1 MKASRI
7 VTAHRVWLLSGL
19 ALVLL
24 LAGCV
29 APGTSPITI
38 TTPTATPLPPAVT
51 TDLSS
56 KTDSQGVLLQTV
68 RITSSDGRIT
78 FVLPNGSKLLDA
90 KGRPVRSLTLTPYRP
105 PAIPDGIMVGLAY
118 KWDDSVTW
126 GTITPNGAVT
136 VLYDPPP
143 ANPRVNPNQPTIGV
157 WWTEKGV
164 WAERSLPATIDPVA
178 HTVTGAEGRFHDIAI
193 VYWYTDVTHAI
204 IVPPPTPTPA
214 G

>member
-1 MKASRI
+1 MLGNRI
-7 VTAHRVWLLSGL
+7 KSPHRMWLISGL

-24 LAGCV
+24 LAGCI
-29 APGTSPITI
+29 APDTSPITVN
-38 TTPTATPLPPAVT
+38 TPTATPLPPPVT
-51 TDLSS
+51 VDLST

-78 FVLPNGSKLLDA
+78 FALPNGSKLLDA
-90 KGRPVRSLTLTPYRP
+90 KGRPVKSLTLTPYLP
-105 PAIPDGIMVGLAY
+105 PTLPDGLAVGLAY

-126 GTITPNGAVT
+126 GSITPSGAVT
-136 VLYDPPP
+136 VLYDPLPS
-143 ANPRVNPNQPTIGV
+143 NPRVDPSHPTIGV

-164 WAERSLPATIDPVA
+164 WAERSLAATVDPVA
-178 HTVTGAEGRFHDIAI
+178 HTVNGAEGRFHDITI
-193 VYWYTDVTHAI
+193 IYWYTDVTHSI